1 MDEKVFDLMEKMY
14 IEFSERFD
22 NMEDDI
28 KDLKCDVGSLKTDVG
43 SLKTDVGSLKTD
55 MGSLKTDVIKINT
68 KIEHDLM
75 PKITALFDGYK
86 QNSDKLDRIEN
97 EVSKHEEIILR
108 RVK

>member
-1 MDEKVFDLMEKMY
+1 MLLDEKVFDLMEKMY
-14 IEFSERFD
+14 IEFSKRFD
-22 NMEDDI
+22 NMEEDI
-28 KDLKCDVGSLKTDVG
+28 KDLKGDVGSLKTDV
-43 SLKTDVGSLKTD
+43 T
-55 MGSLKTDVIKINT
+55 KINT

-86 QNSDKLDRIEN
+86 QNADKLDRIEK

>member
-1 MDEKVFDLMEKMY
+1 
-14 IEFSERFD
+14 
-22 NMEDDI
+22 
-28 KDLKCDVGSLKTDVG
+28 VGSLKTDV
-43 SLKTDVGSLKTD
+43 T
-55 MGSLKTDVIKINT
+55 KINT

-86 QNSDKLDRIEN
+86 HKLDRIEK

>member
-1 MDEKVFDLMEKMY
+1 MLLDEKVFDLMEKMY
-14 IEFSERFD
+14 IEFSKRFD
-22 NMEDDI
+22 NMEEDI
-28 KDLKCDVGSLKTDVG
+28 KDLKGDVGSVKTDV
-43 SLKTDVGSLKTD
+43 T
-55 MGSLKTDVIKINT
+55 KINT

-86 QNSDKLDRIEN
+86 QNADKLDRIEK

>member
-1 MDEKVFDLMEKMY
+1 MLLDEKVFDLMEKMY
-14 IEFSERFD
+14 IEFSKRFD
-22 NMEDDI
+22 NMEKDI
-28 KDLKCDVGSLKTDVG
+28 KDLKGDVGSLKTDVG
-43 SLKTDVGSLKTD
+43 SLKTDVT
-55 MGSLKTDVIKINT
+55 KINT

-86 QNSDKLDRIEN
+86 QNADKLDRIEK